1 MSAIAV
7 VRPGLFTTVQD
18 LGRWGYQSIGV
29 PVSGPMD
36 ERSHRQANAMAG
48 NPADAALLE
57 ATLFGPALDL
67 PAGCVV
73 AAAGASCT
81 LVVDGRGHQTPAVV
95 QTTAPV
101 RLEMSPFER
110 GGRVYLAFRGGIATN
125 PVLGSRAT
133 DARSGL
139 GGLAGR
145 ALAAGDMLPL
155 GLAPDGRVGDAER
168 RIRHELPNRG
178 ELVKL
183 RVVAGPH
190 AVGAIDALCGALFTV
205 GARSD
210 RVGYR
215 LETSGQPVTAP
226 GDLLSLP
233 TTMGS
238 VQVTPSGEVILLM
251 ADRQPTGGYA
261 QVAVVISSDLP
272 LAGQLTPGCAVRF
285 VPCSL
290 DGARQARGSAPW
302 LGRGGE

>member
-1 MSAIAV
+1 MSEITV

-36 ERSHRQANAMAG
+36 ERSHRRANAMAG
-48 NPADAALLE
+48 NRADAALLE
-57 ATLFGPALDL
+57 ATLVGPVLDL
-67 PAGCVV
+67 PCDCVV
-73 AAAGASCT
+73 AAAGALCT
-81 LVVDGRGHQTPAVV
+81 LLVDGRSHETPAVV
-95 QTTAPV
+95 QIAAPA
-101 RLEMSPFER
+101 RLEVSPLRR
-110 GGRVYLAFRGGIATN
+110 GGRVYLAFRGGIATE

-139 GGLAGR
+139 GGLGGR
-145 ALAAGDMLPL
+145 ALAAGDTLPL
-155 GLAPDGRVGDAER
+155 GAADGPLSETGSVAE
-168 RIRHELPNRG
+168 ELPTRG

-190 AVGAIDALCGALFTV
+190 AVGAFDALCRALFTV
-205 GARSD
+205 GPRSD

-215 LETSGQPVTAP
+215 LETAGQTVTAS
-226 GDLLSLP
+226 GDLLSMP

-261 QVAVVISSDLP
+261 QVAVVISRDLP

-290 DGARQARGSAPW
+290 DEARQAHGRAPW
-302 LGRGGE
+302 LGGNRE

>member
-1 MSAIAV
+1 MSEITV
-7 VRPGLFTTVQD
+7 VRAGLFTTVQD

-36 ERSHRQANAMAG
+36 ERSHRRANAMAG
-48 NPADAALLE
+48 NRADAALLE
-57 ATLFGPALDL
+57 ATLVGPVLDL
-67 PAGCVV
+67 PSDCVV
-73 AAAGASCT
+73 AAAGALCA
-81 LVVDGRGHQTPAVV
+81 LLVDGRSHETPAVV
-95 QTTAPV
+95 QIAAPA
-101 RLEMSPFER
+101 RLEVSPLRR
-110 GGRVYLAFRGGIATN
+110 GGRLYLAFRGGIATEL
-125 PVLGSRAT
+125 VLGSRAT

-139 GGLAGR
+139 GGLGGR
-145 ALAAGDMLPL
+145 ALAAGDTLPL
-155 GLAPDGRVGDAER
+155 GAADGPLSETAPPAAE
-168 RIRHELPNRG
+168 ELPTRG

-190 AVGAIDALCGALFTV
+190 AVGAFDALCRALFTV

-215 LETSGQPVTAP
+215 LETAGQTVTAS
-226 GDLLSLP
+226 GDLLSMP

-261 QVAVVISSDLP
+261 QVAVVISGDLP

-290 DGARQARGSAPW
+290 DEARQARGRAPW
-302 LGRGGE
+302 LGGKS

>member
-48 NPADAALLE
+48 NPPDAALLE

-81 LVVDGRGHQTPAVV
+81 LVVDGTGHQTPAVV
-95 QTTAPV
+95 QTTAAA

-110 GGRVYLAFRGGIATN
+110 GGRVYLAFRGGIATK

-139 GGLAGR
+139 GGPAGR
-145 ALAAGDMLPL
+145 ALAAGDLLPL
-155 GLAPDGRVGDAER
+155 GSAHDGRVGDAER
-168 RIRHELPNRG
+168 PIGNALPNRG
-178 ELVKL
+178 ELVTL

-261 QVAVVISSDLP
+261 QVAVVISADLP

>member
-1 MSAIAV
+1 MSAITV

-36 ERSHRQANAMAG
+36 ERSHRRANAMAG
-48 NPADAALLE
+48 NRADAALLE
-57 ATLFGPALDL
+57 ATLVGPVLDL
-67 PAGCVV
+67 PSDCVV
-73 AAAGASCT
+73 AAAGALCA
-81 LVVDGRGHQTPAVV
+81 LLVDGRSHETPAVV
-95 QTTAPV
+95 QIAAPA
-101 RLEMSPFER
+101 RLEVSPLRR
-110 GGRVYLAFRGGIATN
+110 GGRVYLAFRGGIATE

-139 GGLAGR
+139 GGLGGR
-145 ALAAGDMLPL
+145 ALAAGDTLPL
-155 GLAPDGRVGDAER
+155 GSADGPLAETAPPGAE
-168 RIRHELPNRG
+168 ELPTRG

-190 AVGAIDALCGALFTV
+190 AVGAFDALCRALFTV

-215 LETSGQPVTAP
+215 LETAGQTVTAS
-226 GDLLSLP
+226 GDLLSMP

-261 QVAVVISSDLP
+261 QVAVVISRDLP

-290 DGARQARGSAPW
+290 DEARQARGRAPW
-302 LGRGGE
+302 LGGNRE

>member
-1 MSAIAV
+1 MSAIHV
-7 VRPGLFTTVQD
+7 VHPGLFTTVQD

-36 ERSHRQANAMAG
+36 ERSHRQANAMVG
-48 NPADAALLE
+48 NRPEAALLE
-57 ATLFGPALDL
+57 ATLVGPALNL
-67 PAGCVV
+67 SAGCVV
-73 AAAGASCT
+73 AAAGAACT
-81 LVVDGRGHQTPAVV
+81 LLIDGNAYETPAVV
-95 QTTAPV
+95 QTDSAA
-101 RLEMSPFER
+101 RLELSPLQR
-110 GGRVYLAFRGGIATN
+110 GGRVYLAFRGGIATDV
-125 PVLGSRAT
+125 VLGSRAT
-133 DARSGL
+133 DVRSGL
-139 GGLAGR
+139 GGIGGR
-145 ALAAGDMLPL
+145 ALVAGDVLPL
-155 GLAPDGRVGDAER
+155 GDANAEPVSDAAR
-168 RIRHELPNRG
+168 RTAVELPNRG

-190 AVGAIDALCGALFTV
+190 AVGAFDALCAALFTV

-215 LETSGQPVTAP
+215 METAGPPVTAS
-226 GDLLSLP
+226 GDLLSVP

-272 LAGQLTPGCAVRF
+272 LAGQLTPGCVVRF
-285 VPCSL
+285 MPCSL

-302 LGRGGE
+302 LGGAGE

>member
-1 MSAIAV
+1 MSVIAV
-7 VRPGLFTTVQD
+7 VRPGFFTTVQD

-48 NPADAALLE
+48 NPPDAALLE
-57 ATLFGPALDL
+57 ATLVGPVLDL

-81 LVVDGRGHQTPAVV
+81 LIADGRNHQTPAIV
-95 QTTAPV
+95 QTTTPA
-101 RLEMSPFER
+101 RLEMSPFQR
-110 GGRVYLAFRGGIATN
+110 GGRVYLAFRGGIATK

-133 DARSGL
+133 DVRSGL
-139 GGLAGR
+139 GGVAGR
-145 ALAAGDMLPL
+145 ALAAGDALPL
-155 GLAPDGRVGDAER
+155 GSVHDGRVSDAGR
-168 RIRHELPNRG
+168 RYANELPNPG

-190 AVGAIDALCGALFTV
+190 AVGAIDALCAALFTV

-215 LETSGQPVTAP
+215 LETSGRPVTAS
-226 GDLLSLP
+226 GDLLSVP

-261 QVAVVISSDLP
+261 QVGVVIGPDLP

-302 LGRGGE
+302 LGGSGE

>member
-1 MSAIAV
+1 MSEITV
-7 VRPGLFTTVQD
+7 VRAGLFTTVQD
-18 LGRWGYQSIGV
+18 LGRWGHQSIGV

-36 ERSHRQANAMAG
+36 ERSHRRANAMAG
-48 NPADAALLE
+48 NRADAALLE
-57 ATLFGPALDL
+57 ATLVGPVLDL
-67 PAGCVV
+67 PSDCVV
-73 AAAGASCT
+73 AAAGALCA
-81 LVVDGRGHQTPAVV
+81 LLVDGRSHETPAVV
-95 QTTAPV
+95 QIAAPA
-101 RLEMSPFER
+101 RLEVSPLRR
-110 GGRVYLAFRGGIATN
+110 GGRLYLAFRGGIATEL
-125 PVLGSRAT
+125 VLGSRAT

-139 GGLAGR
+139 GGLGGR
-145 ALAAGDMLPL
+145 ALAAGDTLPL
-155 GLAPDGRVGDAER
+155 GAADGPLSETAPPAAE
-168 RIRHELPNRG
+168 ELPTRG

-190 AVGAIDALCGALFTV
+190 AVGAFDALCRALFTV

-215 LETSGQPVTAP
+215 LETAGQTVTAS
-226 GDLLSLP
+226 GDLLSMP

-261 QVAVVISSDLP
+261 QVAVVISGDLP

-290 DGARQARGSAPW
+290 DEARQARGRAPW
-302 LGRGGE
+302 LGGKS